1 MAVRVKL
8 RVRSGVNEIVSPA
21 LVNSGYES
29 DVPELLL
36 PEQVA
41 EALGLYPGVK
51 EAVVERYRVAGGSEI
66 RLLRLKGAGEVEVVA
81 EGRSSSSVTCDMVV
95 SEGEDELIISDKL
108 ASRLGIVIIDPAEGI
123 WCFRDELGKVERKG

>member
-8 RVRSGVNEIVSPA
+8 KVRSGVNEIISPA

-36 PEQVA
+36 PERVA
-41 EALGLYPGVK
+41 EALEIYPGVK

-81 EGRSSSSVTCDMVV
+81 EGRIG
-95 SEGEDELIISDKL
+95 EGGE
-108 ASRLGIVIIDPAEGI
+108 EGI
-123 WCFRDELGKVERKG
+123 KLPLPIMEHDPLPLGLVGES

>member
-41 EALGLYPGVK
+41 EALGLHPGVRK
-51 EAVVERYRVAGGSEI
+51 AIVERYRVAGGSEI
-66 RLLRLKGAGEVEVVA
+66 RLLRLKGAGEMEVVA
-81 EGRSSSSVTCDMVV
+81 EGRIG
-95 SEGEDELIISDKL
+95 EGGEGGIKQPLPIMEHDPLP
-108 ASRLGIVIIDPAEGI
+108 LGLVGES
-123 WCFRDELGKVERKG
+123 